1 VSGVRSQLNT
11 KNKSLRGVHDVGC
24 AGGTRRAS
32 LGTMTRCRAR
42 FDRRFSQGLGA
53 AIILVGCVV
62 GAPSQQIRFR
72 LADRSVIEAHLKSF
86 STKNSEREALIRKWF
101 SESGCKDSNLSEQP
115 LKRKLPPNVICILPG
130 ETEEVIVVGAHTDHV
145 DDFGAGVV
153 DNWTGASLL
162 PSLLYSLSE
171 QPRRHTFIFVG
182 FTAEE
187 KGLVGSAYYAD
198 HLTPE
203 QRTRIEAM
211 VNMDSLGL
219 GPTEVWAT
227 HADKTLLDALASVA
241 AASKLPVSAMN
252 VDNLGTADSESFAR
266 YHIPRI
272 TLHSVTPETWPVL
285 HSPRDQLNAIKMS
298 DYYDSYRL
306 IAQYLAYLD
315 DVLPKPVLRDPA
327 RKEERRGGAPCPR
340 EKTKWPPN
348 G

>member
-1 VSGVRSQLNT
+1 MA
-11 KNKSLRGVHDVGC
+11 RGG
-24 AGGTRRAS
+24 AS
-32 LGTMTRCRAR
+32 V
-42 FDRRFSQGLGA
+42 DRRWLRGLGA
-53 AIILVGCVV
+53 AIVLVGCVV
-62 GAPSQQIRFR
+62 GASSQQIRFR

-86 STKNSEREALIRKWF
+86 SRKNSEREALIRKWF
-101 SESGCKDSNLSEQP
+101 GESGCRDSNLSEQP
-115 LKRKLPPNVICILPG
+115 LERKVPPNVICVLPG
-130 ETEEVIVVGAHTDHV
+130 ETAGVIVVGAHTDHV

-162 PSLLYSLSE
+162 PSLLYSLSG

-203 QRTRIEAM
+203 QRTRIEAV

-272 TLHSVTPETWPVL
+272 TLHSVTGETWPIL
-285 HSPRDQLNAIKMS
+285 HSSRDQLGAVKTK
-298 DYYDSYRL
+298 DYYDSYHL
-306 IAQYLAYLD
+306 IAEYLAYLD
-315 DVLPKPVLRDPA
+315 GVLGKAAVRSDKTA
-327 RKEERRGGAPCPR
+327 R
-340 EKTKWPPN
+340 
-348 G
+348 